1 MFDIDWNMVTDLRR
15 IALGHTP
22 TDANGTRQQNGIG
35 QSGKH
40 RIPCCSNLRG
50 RTGDNSVA
58 RIKFSTWLS
67 SDCNILPL
75 GNV

>member
-35 QSGKH
+35 QSGIH
-40 RIPCCSNLRG
+40 
-50 RTGDNSVA
+50 VA
-58 RIKFSTWLS
+58 AICVDAQGT
-67 SDCNILPL
+67 IL
-75 GNV
+75 